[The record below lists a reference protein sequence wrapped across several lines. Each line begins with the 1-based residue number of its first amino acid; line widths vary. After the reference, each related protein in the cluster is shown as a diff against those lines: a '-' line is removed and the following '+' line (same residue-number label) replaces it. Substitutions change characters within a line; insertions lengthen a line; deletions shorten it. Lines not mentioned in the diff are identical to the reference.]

1 MTTSHR
7 HYPSGFT
14 LIGAVC
20 LALAGPAPLQAQ
32 FPELPT
38 FQDLGLEY
46 ISESGFFQLLL
57 SGRLDLEASHISNDW
72 VPSPLSSEECD
83 ACHVDLAR
91 EMQFGDGTLRTH
103 RLRVFADIFLGDHVY
118 SLVELRNDHGLENL
132 QAPQRTRVEQ
142 AFVRVVTG
150 SGTEGI
156 QLGRFASPFGS
167 YALRHLTTVDP
178 FLNPP
183 LAYDYRTVLNRW
195 RNPIDGTDLMRWKD
209 AVTEIDLPGAPP
221 VWDVPYQ
228 WGGMV
233 FGRVGPVDLRGA
245 VMNSAPSS
253 NPRQWRFDTQRLKRP
268 SVVMGARWK
277 ASAALDVG
285 VSFNRGPWLAE
296 PQSQVDA
303 SPPGQPTGL
312 PPDDFQDFD
321 QELISA
327 DLSFARGPVM
337 VRAEVIRDRWEVP
350 NVSWMP
356 TGISGSLEA
365 QSDVAA
371 GFFVAVRGGFIDF
384 RPVEVG
390 GATEDWD
397 YDVRR
402 FEGALGYRLSRNV
415 GLLLSGYR
423 QRQAVRDDGD
433 TDFVGLRLW
442 WEF

>member
-1 MTTSHR
+1 M
-7 HYPSGFT
+7 
-14 LIGAVC
+14 
-20 LALAGPAPLQAQ
+20 PAPAAAQ

-46 ISESGFFQLLL
+46 ISASGFFQLLL
-57 SGRLDLEASHISNDW
+57 SGRLDIEGSHISNEW

-91 EMQFGDGTLRTH
+91 EMQHGDGTLRTH
-103 RLRVFADIFLGDHVY
+103 RLRVFADIFLGDHIY
-118 SLVELRNDHGLENL
+118 SLIELRNDNGLENL
-132 QAPQRTRVEQ
+132 RAPQRTRVEQ
-142 AFVRVVTG
+142 AFVRVVTE
-150 SGTEGI
+150 SGNGGV

-167 YALRHLTTVDP
+167 YALRHLSPVDP
-178 FLNPP
+178 FLSPP
-183 LAYDYRTVLNRW
+183 LAYDYRTVMNRW
-195 RNPIDGTDLMRWKD
+195 RHPIDGDDFMRWKD
-209 AVTEIDLPGAPP
+209 AVTEIDLPGAPQ

-253 NPRQWRFDTQRLKRP
+253 NPRQWRFDTRRLERP
-268 SVVMGARWK
+268 SVVAGARWK
-277 ASAALDVG
+277 VSASLEVG
-285 VSFNRGPWLAE
+285 ASYNRGPWLAE

-303 SPPGQPTGL
+303 SPPGQPTGA

-327 DLSFARGPVM
+327 DVSFARGPAM
-337 VRAEVIRDRWEVP
+337 IRAEVIRDRWQVP
-350 NVSWMP
+350 NVVGTP
-356 TGISGSLEA
+356 AGISGSLEA
-365 QSDVAA
+365 QSDVVA
-371 GFFVAVRGGFIDF
+371 GLFVAVRGGFIDF
-384 RPVEVG
+384 RPFEVG
-390 GATEDWD
+390 GVAEDWD

-402 FEGALGYRLSRNV
+402 YEGAVGYRLSRNV

-423 QRQAVRDDGD
+423 QLQSVAPDGD